1 MAAGKTGKGIV
12 KKGMIFCVAGVMA
25 LGMIACTGGKSGGA
39 QETQPKE

>member
-25 LGMIACTGGKSGGA
+25 LGMIALHGR
-39 QETQPKE
+39 KERRSPGDSAKE

>member
-25 LGMIACTGGKSGGA
+25 LGMIACTEERTEEPRKLS
-39 QETQPKE
+39 ED